1 MGENGTHVLEQVS
14 KSLPFGNVV
23 DCVVV
28 GPVLART
35 VKYRYP
41 DAFRMRLDGIRVL
54 DLSRLLPGP
63 YATQLLA
70 DSGAEVVKVE
80 DTGAGDYA
88 RFIEPHT
95 ARGIGA
101 IFEMVNR
108 GKRSVAIDLKDEDGR
123 QAFYRLVEDADV
135 VLEGFRPGV
144 VDRLGIDFETLIE
157 YNEDLI
163 YCSLTGYGQD
173 GPWADRAG
181 HDLNYVALAGLLD
194 MTRESPDE
202 KPQMP
207 GYQIGD
213 MAGGLFAAFAVVE
226 ALLARELG
234 TGGGEYV
241 DVAMADVVA
250 SFSQSVAYQALTGDP
265 AEPRPGETPL
275 TGGTPWYDCYETA
288 DGKWV
293 ALAAL
298 EPQFWEAFCE
308 AVDRPDLA
316 DEHGT
321 DDPDVRAALAGEL
334 RDLFRERTRDEW
346 ESALGDVDATVTGVY
361 TPAETVDHPQIRARG
376 LVARPDG
383 APPRIA
389 SPIGRHDRPDETD
402 GTVPSQGEHTDEYL
416 TRAGYDEAEI
426 TALRED
432 GVVR

>member
-1 MGENGTHVLEQVS
+1 
-14 KSLPFGNVV
+14 
-23 DCVVV
+23 
-28 GPVLART
+28 
-35 VKYRYP
+35 
-41 DAFRMRLDGIRVL
+41 MRLDGIRIL

-88 RFIEPHT
+88 RLMEPRT

-108 GKRSVAIDLKDEDGR
+108 GKRSVAIDLKAEDGR
-123 QAFYRLVEDADV
+123 AAFYRLVEGADV

-144 VDRLGIDFETLIE
+144 AERLGVDYESLAAH
-157 YNEDLI
+157 NDDLV

-194 MTRESPDE
+194 MTRDSPDE
-202 KPQMP
+202 KPQPP

-226 ALLARELG
+226 ALLSRELG
-234 TGGGEYV
+234 NAGGEYV

-250 SFSQSVAYQALTGDP
+250 SLSQSVAYQALTGDP

-275 TGGTPWYDCYETA
+275 TGMLPWYDSYETA

-293 ALAAL
+293 TLAAL
-298 EPQFWEAFCE
+298 EPKFWRAFCE
-308 AVDRPDLA
+308 AVGRDDLA
-316 DEHGT
+316 DEHGSQ
-321 DDPDVRAALAGEL
+321 DPAVRAALRDEL
-334 RDLFRERTRDEW
+334 RELFRERTRDEW
-346 ESALGDVDATVTGVY
+346 EAALADVDATFAGVY
-361 TPAETVDHPQIRARG
+361 APAETVDHPQIRARG
-376 LVARPDG
+376 IVERPDD
-383 APPRIA
+383 APPRIGFPA
-389 SPIGRHDRPDETD
+389 RRSEEPTATAETI
-402 GTVPSQGEHTDEYL
+402 PERGEHTRQYL
-416 TRAGYDEAEI
+416 AEAGYDDDEI
-426 TALRED
+426 ERLLESGA
-432 GVVR
+432 VR